1 MEHGHVTL
9 TLMCFSTFA
18 ARISYGGAFFL
29 LVVFSGLGSAAELD
43 SLSTSQPMTHPSAQ
57 ESERVAKRFITEKL
71 QFWQGRLSLSD
82 WKISIDLVRR
92 EKLEPDTLGNVHW
105 DTDNRQASIGVLS
118 TRDYPMM
125 PFRDMLE
132 DMELTVVHELVHIHL
147 ASLPRSEASR
157 GREERAVDQLS
168 RALLKLAKSR

>member
-1 MEHGHVTL
+1 MFLSH
-9 TLMCFSTFA
+9 FA
-18 ARISYGGAFFL
+18 ARISYGSAFFL
-29 LVVFSGLGSAAELD
+29 LVVFSGSAAELD
-43 SLSTSQPMTHPSAQ
+43 SLPAVRTMTPPSAQ
-57 ESERVAKRFITEKL
+57 EGESIAKHLMKERL
-71 QFWQGRLSLSD
+71 QSWQERLSLTD
-82 WKISIDLVRR
+82 WKISIELVPR

-118 TRDYPMM
+118 TRDYPLM
-125 PFRDMLE
+125 PFREMLD